1 MKRIRIMIA
10 AVVVT
15 ASFVGL
21 LLPMTAQAARFT
33 SDATNDEGRACSSS
47 FLGFPAWY
55 DGLPRKEG
63 TCDIAVSERVV
74 QDDSGA
80 KVEDVSQDEL
90 NAFIFRIVLN
100 IIDIALRIIG
110 YAAVGFIIYG
120 GFKYLTSSGSA
131 DRITSGRKIITNALI
146 GLVISFMSVAVVNLI
161 ANFLK

>member
-1 MKRIRIMIA
+1 MIA

-33 SDATNDEGRACSSS
+33 GDATNDEGRACSSS

-161 ANFLK
+161 ASYLK